1 MTTDLHVLQPLMHAN
16 ARAKGFYD
24 ARDLG
29 TETRMSMTALTH
41 SEISESLECVRKGGA
56 ELTLWF
62 YDKFTGQHHSSLSVL
77 PEGSS
82 AGNFWKPEGLP
93 AELADVVIRALDFA
107 FFFNIGFTEPT
118 RRVKGTFKVPS
129 ARAAAAWL
137 AELHQAAADE
147 DIGVLIQEC
156 YNLAS
161 AYGFD
166 LDEAIRLKHAYNT
179 GRDKMHGN
187 KKL

>member
-1 MTTDLHVLQPLMHAN
+1 MTTDLHVLQPLVHAN

-24 ARDLG
+24 DRDLG

-41 SEISESLECVRKGGA
+41 SEISEALECVRKGGA

-62 YDKFTGQHHSSLSVL
+62 LDKTTGQHHSSLSVL
-77 PEGSS
+77 PEGS
-82 AGNFWKPEGLP
+82 WKPEGLP
-93 AELADVVIRALDFA
+93 AELADVVIRALGFA
-107 FFFNIGFTEPT
+107 FFFDISFTEPV
-118 RRVKGTFKVPS
+118 RRVKGTYKVPS

-137 AELHQAAADE
+137 SELHQAAADE
-147 DIGVLIQEC
+147 DIGVLIQQC

-166 LDEAIRLKHAYNT
+166 LDEAIMLKHGYNT
-179 GRDKMHGN
+179 GRDKMHGG
-187 KKL
+187 KIL